1 MEYMETKNMQ
11 KYENNFYCKKCD
23 YKCCKKTLWNQ
34 HILTQKHNR
43 QHLETNG
50 NKKYANKNN
59 QCENCGKFYQDRS
72 GLWKHKKKC
81 LDKKNIINNTKD
93 NAIDNNLKEENNNLK
108 DLIKEIMNGYSKD
121 IEIKKEMMGQ
131 LKEQNQIIQDLIPKL
146 GNNNNNKF
154 NINVFLNE
162 QCKDA
167 INMSDFINS
176 LNVQTQDLVYTQKN
190 GLIEG
195 ISTVFLNGLKQLDI
209 FQRPIHCTDVKREI
223 LYIKEN
229 NTWEKEQSKDKIR
242 NAIND
247 VAYKQRDAIKKWE
260 FNNPSWQQTDNGK
273 DEYIDLVKTV
283 MEDID
288 KNSYSENKIIKSIIK
303 ETIID
308 K

>member
-1 MEYMETKNMQ
+1 MNILETKNMQ
-11 KYENNFYCKKCD
+11 KYAQEFFCVKCD
-23 YKCCKKTLWNQ
+23 YKCSKKTLWKQ
-34 HILTQKHNR
+34 HLSTQKHNR

-50 NKKYANKNN
+50 NQKYANKNN
-59 QCENCGKFYQDRS
+59 QCENCGKIYQDRS
-72 GLWKHKKKC
+72 GLWKHKKICITIK
-81 LDKKNIINNTKD
+81 KKNIEIT
-93 NAIDNNLKEENNNLK
+93 NLEEENNNLK
-108 DLIKEIMNGYSKD
+108 DLIKEMMHGYTKD
-121 IEIKKEMMGQ
+121 LEIKKEMMGQ
-131 LKEQNQIIQDLIPKL
+131 LKEQNQIIQEMIPKL

-167 INMSDFINS
+167 INLSDFIDS
-176 LNVQTQDLVYTQKN
+176 LNVQSHDLIYTQKK

-195 ISTVFLNGLKQLDI
+195 ISTLFLNGLKQLDT

-223 LYIKEN
+223 LYIKDN
-229 NTWEKEQSKDKIR
+229 NTWEKEESKQKIR

-247 VAYKQRDAIKKWE
+247 VAHKQRDAIKKWE
-260 FNNPSWQQTDNGK
+260 SENPLWQQSDNGK

-288 KNSYSENKIIKSIIK
+288 KNSNSQNKIIKTIIK

>member
-1 MEYMETKNMQ
+1 
-11 KYENNFYCKKCD
+11 
-23 YKCCKKTLWNQ
+23 
-34 HILTQKHNR
+34 
-43 QHLETNG
+43 
-50 NKKYANKNN
+50 
-59 QCENCGKFYQDRS
+59 
-72 GLWKHKKKC
+72 
-81 LDKKNIINNTKD
+81 
-93 NAIDNNLKEENNNLK
+93 
-108 DLIKEIMNGYSKD
+108 
-121 IEIKKEMMGQ
+121 
-131 LKEQNQIIQDLIPKL
+131 
-146 GNNNNNKF
+146 
-154 NINVFLNE
+154 
-162 QCKDA
+162 
-167 INMSDFINS
+167 MSDFINS